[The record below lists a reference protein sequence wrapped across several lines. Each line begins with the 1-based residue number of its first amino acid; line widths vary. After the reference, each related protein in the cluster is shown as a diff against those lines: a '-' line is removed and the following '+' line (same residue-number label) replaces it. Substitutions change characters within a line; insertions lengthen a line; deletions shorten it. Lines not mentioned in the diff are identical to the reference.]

1 MILLLLLPLLV
12 QSNDLDY
19 RVVSADRVDLISPE
33 YYLKARLI
41 ELCDR
46 YCVSV
51 ESISDNERIL
61 QFNHSLDWRAMNIT
75 VDLIEPDGMLH
86 ETRLLHITR
95 VVEAPQKVSIYR
107 WYYGSFLGM
116 LMGALIVYVVWI
128 KYHPAEEGKPYV
140 SNKVRNQLLAKEM
153 GIYNE

>member
-1 MILLLLLPLLV
+1 MLLLLLLV
-12 QSNDLDY
+12 GSIVATDLDY
-19 RVVSADRVDLISPE
+19 HIISANRVDLISPD

-46 YCVSV
+46 YCIPV

-61 QFNHSLDWRAMNIT
+61 QFNCSIDWRTMNIT
-75 VDLIEPDGMLH
+75 VDLMEPDGFLH
-86 ETRLLHITR
+86 ETRLLQINR
-95 VVEAPQKVSIYR
+95 VVVAPQKIAIYR

-116 LMGALIVYVVWI
+116 CMGALILYVIWI
-128 KYHPAEEGKPYV
+128 KYHPMEEGKPYV